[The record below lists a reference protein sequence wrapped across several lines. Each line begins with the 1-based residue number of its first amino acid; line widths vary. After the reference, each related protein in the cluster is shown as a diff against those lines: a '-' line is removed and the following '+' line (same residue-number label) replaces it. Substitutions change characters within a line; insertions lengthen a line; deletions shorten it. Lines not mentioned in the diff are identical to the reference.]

1 MSDSANTSKSD
12 IESKKDSVI
21 KTEETKNNTP
31 CNDCQSNYK
40 LSGTESKYRVPN
52 YIAKKQSGS
61 NVSPTTLNQPDQNNS
76 STVPGTPTT
85 PGQNG
90 MTTPTTPMTPGQN
103 GMTTPRTPMTPGRGG
118 MTTPSTPMT
127 PGQNSMTTPRTP
139 MTPGRNGMTTPRT
152 PMTPGSDDM
161 PRNGM
166 PMNGMPMN
174 GMPMNGMPMNGMPM
188 NGMPMNGMPMNGM
201 PMNGMPMNGM
211 PMNGMPMNGMPMN
224 DNPYNVPMG
233 IPLLPLYG
241 YDNSEDLDKDIEY
254 MRHLYPNTA
263 KLIQRA
269 VEDECDKLEYD
280 GSVMFDEYPDKTSLD
295 RIIDRIYEKMKDMD
309 EDDMQIETKSFNPS
323 RRRRNF
329 LRDLITIVL
338 LNEIFNRRRRYRS
351 RRRWF

>member
-85 PGQNG
+85 PRQNG

-118 MTTPSTPMT
+118 MTTP
-127 PGQNSMTTPRTP
+127 
-139 MTPGRNGMTTPRT
+139 RT

-161 PRNGM
+161 PR
-166 PMNGMPMN
+166 NGMPMN